1 MDELDIKNKVSDIN
15 NTLTDDLLKNLSDE
29 QLNELENLVKEI
41 NTKLESLKQ

>member
-1 MDELDIKNKVSDIN
+1 MEELDIKNKVSDIN

-41 NTKLESLKQ
+41 NTKLESLKK